1 MFTETLQESVPCVD
15 TPPLPLV
22 AMLLTTVSFKPVYP
36 KTPVTVLQCPCGPL
50 KLAVETREGKD
61 GKPITGAVSYESVP
75 SYLVAADQTVEVEGR
90 GSVPYDLC
98 FAGTFYAMVNAEVVG
113 IDLMA
118 TLRAVWTLLVM

>member
-1 MFTETLQESVPCVD
+1 M
-15 TPPLPLV
+15 
-22 AMLLTTVSFKPVYP
+22 
-36 KTPVTVLQCPCGPL
+36 
-50 KLAVETREGKD
+50 KLSVETRED

-113 IDLMA
+113 TRSDQP
-118 TLRAVWTLLVM
+118 AVWTLHVTLLYGPSLSHDCLTDRLQQEKIGCAYLNPCHRSCLLVRDHPLPQCGG